1 MNLRR
6 RRRVSGAVPQQAGNR
21 RADQGGE
28 SGGEDDPP
36 LLSSFPLKP
45 GAAGAEP
52 VGLQS
57 GQFERVDNL
66 GAYSIPSETG
76 LLIPSVRS
84 SFVSQGVQSDRGA
97 TLGLA
102 PAEKREL

>member
-1 MNLRR
+1 VVRFHNKRGTAEQIRDGNQTVKMTNPFCHRFR
-6 RRRVSGAVPQQAGNR
+6 SNQAR
-21 RADQGGE
+21 LAL
-28 SGGEDDPP
+28 S
-36 LLSSFPLKP
+36 LL
-45 GAAGAEP
+45 AY
-52 VGLQS
+52 QS